1 LAQSI
6 CPSFEEANMKTTQDM
21 QNLRVWMLLVLFGV
35 VLLTA
40 GWLQFVTPN

>member
-1 LAQSI
+1 
-6 CPSFEEANMKTTQDM
+6 MKNSQDV

-40 GWLQFVTPN
+40 GWLQFVIPN